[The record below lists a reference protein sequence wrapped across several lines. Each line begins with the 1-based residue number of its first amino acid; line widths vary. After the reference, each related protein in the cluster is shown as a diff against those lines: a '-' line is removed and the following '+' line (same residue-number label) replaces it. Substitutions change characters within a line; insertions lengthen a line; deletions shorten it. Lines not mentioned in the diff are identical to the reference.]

1 MACRVVKFSIHLTEK
16 RPTMP
21 GSGTIIFS
29 TSIPTKLS
37 VLFALPLLAL
47 AAACQRGPAAPAGP
61 AMQAMPVQVHI
72 VQAQKIFDSSEYLA
86 ILKSRHSATI
96 NPQVEGQITR
106 IFVKSGDRVK
116 AGTPILQIDPV
127 KQQAT
132 LGSQEASRA
141 AQEANLRYAQTQL
154 ERERKLFE
162 AGVVSKQEFDN
173 AQTNHDAA
181 VAQLKS
187 LGEQVNQQQVELHY
201 YRVAAPMAGII
212 GDIPV
217 RQGDRVAVT
226 TLLTTVDEPGSL
238 EAYIYIPA
246 ERGKDVRVG
255 LPVHLLD
262 ESGKPVS
269 DARIT
274 FVSPEVDNDTQTILA
289 KASIENPKGQL
300 RVSQQ
305 MRAQVI
311 WSDHLGPVVPVLS
324 VSRINGRFFVFLATK
339 DGANTVARQKG
350 LTIGDTVGNDY
361 VVLDGLKAGDHLI
374 VSGTQFL
381 QDGMPVAEQIQNAT
395 AAPATDNSANGG
407 GR

>member
-1 MACRVVKFSIHLTEK
+1 
-16 RPTMP
+16 MP
-21 GSGTIIFS
+21 GSGTRISSNSVRF
-29 TSIPTKLS
+29 KLA
-37 VLFALPLLAL
+37 LGFLLPLLAL
-47 AAACQRGPAAPAGP
+47 ATACKKDPAGPAGP
-61 AMQAMPVQVHI
+61 AMQAMPVQVQI
-72 VQAQKIFDSSEYLA
+72 VQAQKISDSSEYLA
-86 ILKSRHSATI
+86 ILKSRHSAVI
-96 NPQVEGQITR
+96 NPQVEGQITK

-116 AGTPILQIDPV
+116 AGSPLLQIDPL

-132 LGSQEASRA
+132 LGSQVASHA

-154 ERERKLFE
+154 ERERRLFE

-173 AQTNHDAA
+173 AQTAYDAA

-201 YRVAAPMAGII
+201 YRVSAPMSGII

-217 RQGDRVAVT
+217 REGDRVAVT
-226 TLLTTVDEPGSL
+226 TLLTTVDEPGTL
-238 EAYIYIPA
+238 EAYIYVPA
-246 ERGKDVRVG
+246 ERGKDLRVG

-269 DARIT
+269 DARVT

-305 MRAQVI
+305 MRAQVV
-311 WSDHLGPVVPVLS
+311 WSNHQGPVVPVLS
-324 VSRINGRFFVFLATK
+324 VTRINGRFFVFVAVKESAGTF
-339 DGANTVARQKG
+339 ARQKG

-361 VVLDGLKAGDHLI
+361 VVLDGLKTGDHLI

-381 QDGMPVAEQIQNAT
+381 QDGMPVAEQIQNAS
-395 AAPATDNSANGG
+395 ASPAPDNTGKDAGHQA
-407 GR
+407 R

>member
-1 MACRVVKFSIHLTEK
+1 
-16 RPTMP
+16 MP
-21 GSGTIIFS
+21 GSGTRIS
-29 TSIPTKLS
+29 SNS
-37 VLFALPLLAL
+37 VRLKSALCFALPSLAL
-47 AAACQRGPAAPAGP
+47 VAGCQKAPAGP
-61 AMQAMPVQVHI
+61 GGPATQAMPVQVQI
-72 VQAQKIFDSSEYLA
+72 VQAQKISDSSEYLA
-86 ILKSRHSATI
+86 ILKSRHSAAI
-96 NPQVEGQITR
+96 NPQVEGQITK

-116 AGTPILQIDPV
+116 AGTPLLQIDPL

-132 LGSQEASRA
+132 LGSQEASHA

-173 AQTNHDAA
+173 AQTAHDAA
-181 VAQLKS
+181 VAQLRS

-201 YRVAAPMAGII
+201 YRVSAPMAGII

-217 RQGDRVAVT
+217 REGDRVAVT
-226 TLLTTVDEPGSL
+226 TLLTTVDEPGTL
-238 EAYIYIPA
+238 EAYIYVPA
-246 ERGKDVRVG
+246 ERGKDIHLG

-305 MRAQVI
+305 MRAQVV
-311 WSDHLGPVVPVLS
+311 WSNHQGPVVPVLS
-324 VSRINGRFFVFLATK
+324 VTRINGRFFVFVAVKDAT
-339 DGANTVARQKG
+339 GTFARQKS

-381 QDGMPVAEQIQNAT
+381 QDGMPVAEQIQNAS
-395 AAPATDNSANGG
+395 ASPAPDSTEKDAGHQA
-407 GR
+407 R

>member
-1 MACRVVKFSIHLTEK
+1 MF
-16 RPTMP
+16 
-21 GSGTIIFS
+21 GSGARPQ
-29 TSIPTKLS
+29 SISSIAKIAPFLS
-37 VLFALPLLAL
+37 VLALLA
-47 AAACQRGPAAPAGP
+47 ATNACQKSPAGPAAGA
-61 AMQAMPVQVHI
+61 AMQAMPVQIHV
-72 VQAQKIFDSSEYLA
+72 VQSQQIADSSEYLA
-86 ILKSRHSATI
+86 ILKSRHSAAI
-96 NPQVEGQITR
+96 NPQVEGQITK
-106 IFVKSGDRVK
+106 IFVKSGDQVK
-116 AGTPILQIDPV
+116 AGTPILQIDPL

-132 LGSQEASRA
+132 YNSQEASRA

-173 AQTNHDAA
+173 AQTSHDAA

-187 LGEQVNQQQVELHY
+187 LAEQVTQQQVELHY
-201 YRVAAPMAGII
+201 YRVPAPMAGII

-217 RQGDRVAVT
+217 REGDRVAVT

-255 LPVHLLD
+255 LSVHLLD
-262 ESGKPVS
+262 ESGKPIS

-289 KASIENPKGQL
+289 KASIENPKGAL

-311 WSDHLGPVVPVLS
+311 WSKHEGPVIPVLS
-324 VSRINGRFFVFLATK
+324 VSRINGRFFAFVAVK
-339 DGANTVARQKG
+339 EGSGTVARQKG
-350 LTIGDTVGNDY
+350 VTLGDTVGNDY
-361 VVLDGLKAGDHLI
+361 VVLDGLKPGDHLI
-374 VSGTQFL
+374 VSGTEFL
-381 QDGMPVAEQIQNAT
+381 QDGMPVAEQIQNANANP
-395 AAPATDNSANGG
+395 AADAPDNGVA
-407 GR
+407 R

>member
-1 MACRVVKFSIHLTEK
+1 MS
-16 RPTMP
+16 
-21 GSGTIIFS
+21 GSGTRISSNSVRF
-29 TSIPTKLS
+29 KLA
-37 VLFALPLLAL
+37 LGLLLPLLAL
-47 AAACQRGPAAPAGP
+47 AAACKKDPAGPAGP
-61 AMQAMPVQVHI
+61 AMQAMPVQVQI
-72 VQAQKIFDSSEYLA
+72 VQAQKISDSSEYLA
-86 ILKSRHSATI
+86 ILKSRHSAVI
-96 NPQVEGQITR
+96 NPQVEGQITK

-116 AGTPILQIDPV
+116 AGTPLLQIDPL

-132 LGSQEASRA
+132 LGSQIASHA

-173 AQTNHDAA
+173 AQTAHDAA

-201 YRVAAPMAGII
+201 YRVTAPMSGII

-217 RQGDRVAVT
+217 REGDRVAVT
-226 TLLTTVDEPGSL
+226 TLLTTVDEPGTL
-238 EAYIYIPA
+238 EAYIYVPA
-246 ERGKDVRVG
+246 ERGKDLHVG
-255 LPVHLLD
+255 LAVHLLD

-289 KASIENPKGQL
+289 KASIENPKRQL

-305 MRAQVI
+305 MRAQLV
-311 WSDHLGPVVPVLS
+311 WSNHQGPVVPVLS
-324 VSRINGRFFVFLATK
+324 VTRINGRFFVFVAVKDAT
-339 DGANTVARQKG
+339 GTFARQKG

-361 VVLDGLKAGDHLI
+361 VVLDGLKPGDHLI

-381 QDGMPVAEQIQNAT
+381 QDGMPVAEQIQNAN
-395 AAPATDNSANGG
+395 AAPAPNNPEKDT
-407 GR
+407 GRQAR

>member
-1 MACRVVKFSIHLTEK
+1 
-16 RPTMP
+16 MP
-21 GSGTIIFS
+21 GSGTK
-29 TSIPTKLS
+29 IPSRSVRMKLA
-37 VLFALPLLAL
+37 LCFPLPLLAL
-47 AAACQRGPAAPAGP
+47 AAACQKGPASAAGP
-61 AMQAMPVQVHI
+61 AMQAMPVQVQV
-72 VQAQKIFDSSEYLA
+72 VQAQKIADSSEYLA
-86 ILKSRHSATI
+86 ILKSRHSAVI
-96 NPQVEGQITR
+96 NPQVEGQITK
-106 IFVKSGDRVK
+106 IFVKSGDHVK
-116 AGTPILQIDPV
+116 AGTAILQIDPL

-132 LGSQEASRA
+132 VGSQEASRA

-154 ERERKLFE
+154 ERQRKLFE

-173 AQTNHDAA
+173 AQTSRDAA
-181 VAQLKS
+181 LAQLKS

-217 RQGDRVAVT
+217 REGDRVAVT
-226 TLLTTVDEPGSL
+226 TLLTTVDEPGTL
-238 EAYIYIPA
+238 EAYIYVPA
-246 ERGKDVRVG
+246 ERGKDVRIG

-269 DARIT
+269 DAHIT

-289 KASIENPKGQL
+289 KASIENPKRQL

-305 MRAQVI
+305 MRAQVV
-311 WSDHLGPVVPVLS
+311 WSNHQGPVVPVLS
-324 VSRINGRFFVFLATK
+324 VIRINGRFFVFLAVKEAAGTF
-339 DGANTVARQKG
+339 ARQKG

-361 VVLDGLKAGDHLI
+361 VVLDGLKPGDHLI

-381 QDGMPVAEQIQNAT
+381 QDGMPVVEQIQNAAT
-395 AAPATDNSANGG
+395 APAADNSEKGT

>member
-1 MACRVVKFSIHLTEK
+1 
-16 RPTMP
+16 MP
-21 GSGTIIFS
+21 GSGKSPHTKQIAKRVAIFS
-29 TSIPTKLS
+29 G
-37 VLFALPLLAL
+37 LAL
-47 AAACQRGPAAPAGP
+47 AAMSNACQKTPAGPAAGA
-61 AMQAMPVQVHI
+61 AMQAMPVQVQVVATQQI
-72 VQAQKIFDSSEYLA
+72 EDSSEYLA

-96 NPQVEGQITR
+96 NPQVEGQITK
-106 IFVKSGDRVK
+106 IFVKSGDHVRT
-116 AGTPILQIDPV
+116 GTPILQIDPL

-132 LGSQEASRA
+132 FNSQEASRA

-173 AQTNHDAA
+173 AQTAYDSA

-187 LGEQVNQQQVELHY
+187 LAEQVNQQQVELHY
-201 YRVAAPMAGII
+201 YRVMAPMGGII

-217 RQGDRVAVT
+217 REGDRVAVT

-238 EAYIYIPA
+238 EAYIYVPA

-262 ESGKPVS
+262 EASKPIS

-274 FVSPEVDNDTQTILA
+274 FVSPQVDTDTQTVLA

-311 WSDHLGPVVPVLS
+311 WSKHQGPVVPVLS
-324 VSRINGRFFVFLATK
+324 VSRINGRFFAFVAVK
-339 DGANTVARQKG
+339 EGSGAVARQRG
-350 LTIGDTVGNDY
+350 LKIGDTVGNDY
-361 VVLDGLKAGDHLI
+361 VVLDGLKPGDHLI

-381 QDGMPVAEQIQNAT
+381 QDGMPVAEQIQAANAT
-395 AAPATDNSANGG
+395 PASDSTESAA
-407 GR
+407 GRQ

>member
-1 MACRVVKFSIHLTEK
+1 
-16 RPTMP
+16 MP
-21 GSGTIIFS
+21 GSGTR
-29 TSIPTKLS
+29 IPLISVRLKLALS
-37 VLFALPLLAL
+37 VAIPLVSL
-47 AAACQRGPAAPAGP
+47 AAACQKGPAGPAGP
-61 AMQAMPVQVHI
+61 AMQAMPVQVQV
-72 VQAQKIFDSSEYLA
+72 VQAQKISDSSEYLA
-86 ILKSRHSATI
+86 ILKSRHSAAI
-96 NPQVEGQITR
+96 NPQVEGQITK
-106 IFVKSGDRVK
+106 IFVKSGDHVK
-116 AGTPILQIDPV
+116 PGTPILQIDPL
-127 KQQAT
+127 KQQAS

-173 AQTNHDAA
+173 AQTNRDAA

-217 RQGDRVAVT
+217 REGDRVAVT
-226 TLLTTVDEPGSL
+226 TLLTTVDEPGTL
-238 EAYIYIPA
+238 EAYIYVPA

-269 DARIT
+269 DAHIT
-274 FVSPEVDNDTQTILA
+274 FVSPEVDNDTQTVLA

-311 WSDHLGPVVPVLS
+311 WRNHQGPVVPVLS
-324 VSRINGRFFVFLATK
+324 VTRISGRFFVFLAVK
-339 DGANTVARQKG
+339 DATGTVARQKG

-361 VVLDGLKAGDHLI
+361 VVLDGVKPGDHLI

-381 QDGMPVAEQIQNAT
+381 QDGMPVGEQIQNAT
-395 AAPATDNSANGG
+395 AAPAPDNPEKGA

>member
-1 MACRVVKFSIHLTEK
+1 
-16 RPTMP
+16 MP
-21 GSGTIIFS
+21 GSGTR
-29 TSIPTKLS
+29 IPSSSVRLKLT
-37 VLFALPLLAL
+37 LCFFLPLLAL
-47 AAACQRGPAAPAGP
+47 AAACQKDPAAPAGP
-61 AMQAMPVQVHI
+61 AMQAMPVQVHV
-72 VQAQKIFDSSEYLA
+72 VQAQKISDNSEYLA
-86 ILKSRHSATI
+86 ILKSRHSAVI
-96 NPQVEGQITR
+96 NPQVEGQITK

-116 AGTPILQIDPV
+116 AGTPILQIDPL

-132 LGSQEASRA
+132 VGSQEASHA

-173 AQTNHDAA
+173 AQTNRDAA
-181 VAQLKS
+181 LAQLKS
-187 LGEQVNQQQVELHY
+187 LGEQVNQQQVELRY

-217 RQGDRVAVT
+217 REGDRVAVT

-269 DARIT
+269 DAHIT
-274 FVSPEVDNDTQTILA
+274 FVSPEVDNDTQTVLA

-311 WSDHLGPVVPVLS
+311 WRNHQGPVVPVLS
-324 VSRINGRFFVFLATK
+324 VTRISGRFFVFLAVK
-339 DGANTVARQKG
+339 DAAGTVARQKG

-361 VVLDGLKAGDHLI
+361 VVLDGVKPGDHLI

-381 QDGMPVAEQIQNAT
+381 QDGMPIVEQIQDAT
-395 AAPATDNSANGG
+395 AAPAADKPEKGA

>member
-1 MACRVVKFSIHLTEK
+1 
-16 RPTMP
+16 MP
-21 GSGTIIFS
+21 GSGTR
-29 TSIPTKLS
+29 IPSSS
-37 VLFALPLLAL
+37 VRLRLALCLPLPLLAL
-47 AAACQRGPAAPAGP
+47 AAASQKGPAGPAAP
-61 AMQAMPVQVHI
+61 AMQAMPVQVHV
-72 VQAQKIFDSSEYLA
+72 VQAQKISDSSEYLA
-86 ILKSRHSATI
+86 ILKSRRSAAI
-96 NPQVEGQITR
+96 NPQVEGQITK

-116 AGTPILQIDPV
+116 VGIPILQIDPL

-141 AQEANLRYAQTQL
+141 AQEANLRYAQAQL

-173 AQTNHDAA
+173 AQTNRDAA
-181 VAQLKS
+181 LAQLKS
-187 LGEQVNQQQVELHY
+187 LGEQVNQQQVELRY
-201 YRVAAPMAGII
+201 YRVSAPMTGII

-217 RQGDRVAVT
+217 REGDRVAVT
-226 TLLTTVDEPGSL
+226 TLLTTVDEPGTL
-238 EAYIYIPA
+238 EAYIYVPA
-246 ERGKDVRVG
+246 ERGKDLRVG

-289 KASIENPKGQL
+289 KASIENPKRQL

-305 MRAQVI
+305 MRAQVV
-311 WSDHLGPVVPVLS
+311 WSNHQGPVVPVLS
-324 VSRINGRFFVFLATK
+324 VTRINGRFFVFLAVK

-361 VVLDGLKAGDHLI
+361 VVLDGLKPGDHLI
-374 VSGTQFL
+374 ISGTQFL
-381 QDGMPVAEQIQNAT
+381 QDGMPVVEQIQNAA
-395 AAPATDNSANGG
+395 AAPDPDNPEKGAE
-407 GR
+407 R

>member
-1 MACRVVKFSIHLTEK
+1 
-16 RPTMP
+16 MP
-21 GSGTIIFS
+21 GSGTR
-29 TSIPTKLS
+29 IPSSSVRLKLT
-37 VLFALPLLAL
+37 LCFFLPLLAL
-47 AAACQRGPAAPAGP
+47 AAACQKDPAGPAGP
-61 AMQAMPVQVHI
+61 AMQAMPVQVHV
-72 VQAQKIFDSSEYLA
+72 VQAQKISDNSEYLT
-86 ILKSRHSATI
+86 ILKSRHSAVI
-96 NPQVEGQITR
+96 NPQVEGQITK
-106 IFVKSGDRVK
+106 IFVQSGDRVK
-116 AGTPILQIDPV
+116 AGTPILQIDPL

-132 LGSQEASRA
+132 VGSQEASRA
-141 AQEANLRYAQTQL
+141 AQQANLRYAQTQL

-173 AQTNHDAA
+173 AQTNRDAA
-181 VAQLKS
+181 LAQLKS
-187 LGEQVNQQQVELHY
+187 LGEQVNQQQVELRY

-217 RQGDRVAVT
+217 REGDRVAVT

-274 FVSPEVDNDTQTILA
+274 FVSPEVDNDTQTVLA
-289 KASIENPKGQL
+289 KASIENAKRQL

-311 WSDHLGPVVPVLS
+311 WSNHQGPVVPVLS
-324 VSRINGRFFVFLATK
+324 VTRISGRFFVFLAVK
-339 DGANTVARQKG
+339 DAAGTVARQKG

-361 VVLDGLKAGDHLI
+361 VVLDGVKPGDHLI

-381 QDGMPVAEQIQNAT
+381 QDGMPIVEQIQDAT
-395 AAPATDNSANGG
+395 AAPAADKPEKGA